1 MFITF
6 VTIDLLDVGN
16 PQWAKGSD
24 RTWKEKSAVLFPS
37 LGRTFKNYDR
47 REIRKVY
54 RFVVGQTDITST
66 MERLK
71 TDTPSEMY

>member
-1 MFITF
+1 MLETNNELKAQIEHE
-6 VTIDLLDVGN
+6 
-16 PQWAKGSD
+16 K
-24 RTWKEKSAVLFPS
+24 KSAVLFPS

-47 REIRKVY
+47 REIGKVY

-71 TDTPSEMY
+71 TDTPSEMS